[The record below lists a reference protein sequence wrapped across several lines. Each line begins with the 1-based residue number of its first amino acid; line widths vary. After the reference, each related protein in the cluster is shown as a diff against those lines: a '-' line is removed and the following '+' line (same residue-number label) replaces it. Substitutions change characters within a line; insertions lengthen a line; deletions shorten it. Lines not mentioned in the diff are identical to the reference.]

1 VGYGMNFNR
10 HQKMKSMNE
19 SNYIPKNT
27 ELEEK
32 LIWFAS
38 LQEKVAEY
46 RELTALLNGPDRLY
60 DPEGVRNDIKQ
71 LEQQLLFH
79 LPTRYRAKYKI

>member
-1 VGYGMNFNR
+1 MNFNR
-10 HQKMKSMNE
+10 HQKMKSMNDLA
-19 SNYIPKNT
+19 NNPQNA

-46 RELTALLNGPDRLY
+46 RELTALFNGLNRLY

-79 LPTRYRAKYKI
+79 LPTRYRAKYTL